1 MLTFRDIEQVRAAG
15 TSLRKILD
23 HANFMR
29 QRECLIFCELKR
41 TNFGLV
47 DFGVNAIS
55 HTSRFYKYI
64 CKFTLKIY
72 KYLRAVFTS
81 FHQVLRA
88 EELLPVIDKRREKR
102 ERKMIRISELL
113 HKDRPQ

>member
-41 TNFGLV
+41 TN
-47 DFGVNAIS
+47 
-55 HTSRFYKYI
+55 
-64 CKFTLKIY
+64 
-72 KYLRAVFTS
+72 AVFTS